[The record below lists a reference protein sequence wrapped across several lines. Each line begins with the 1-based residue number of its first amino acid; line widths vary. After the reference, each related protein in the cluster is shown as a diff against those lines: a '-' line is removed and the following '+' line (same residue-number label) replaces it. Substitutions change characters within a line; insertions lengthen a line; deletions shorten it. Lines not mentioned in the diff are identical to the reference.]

1 MANSYFDFKQFR
13 VEQELCGMKVSTDAC
28 IQGALTAFFLKDKK
42 PRHLLDIGVGTG
54 LLSLMIAQELP
65 QVEIVGI
72 DVDAG
77 AVAQASAN
85 FKMAPFKNAVEII
98 QHDIFKWSDERQFDA
113 IISNPPFFK
122 NHLQANELQRNT
134 ARHELG
140 FTKEALAQ
148 QMCQRLSD
156 EGFVSILYPT
166 TEWKEWMD
174 VSSKN
179 GLYPCLIFSICP
191 NEKKG
196 PNRMIGFFSK
206 KSTVALKE
214 ERLVIYQ
221 APQVYTAAFVELMQG
236 YYASL

>member
-28 IQGALTAFFLKDKK
+28 IQGALTAFFLKDKM
-42 PRHLLDIGVGTG
+42 PERLLDIGVGTG

-65 QVEIVGI
+65 QVQVVGV

-77 AVAQASAN
+77 AVAQTTAN
-85 FKMAPFKNAVEII
+85 FEKAPFENIVEII
-98 QHDIFKWSDERQFDA
+98 QQDIFNWNDDSKFDA

-122 NHLQANELQRNT
+122 NHLQANEIQRNT

-140 FTKEALAQ
+140 FTKDALAQ
-148 QMCQRLSD
+148 QIYQRLSD

-166 TEWKEWMD
+166 TEWKEWM
-174 VSSKN
+174 SAASKN
-179 GLYPCLIFSICP
+179 GLYACLVIEVCP
-191 NEKKG
+191 NERKG

-206 KSTVALKE
+206 QSNVSLKQ

-221 APQVYTAAFVELMQG
+221 APQVYTPAFIELMQG